1 MESILRDIGKEAIR
15 FLNELKGK
23 EGIDKVI
30 GKHGDDTTRV
40 VDKKS
45 EDYIFEL
52 LRNTGYK
59 FLFVSEES
67 GTTKENNYDYIA
79 VIDPLDGSTN
89 FINDIPWSSVSIA
102 LYKKEE
108 KNFIKSC
115 AGVVANIF
123 SKEIYTYYNGKSY
136 INGNVIENIIP
147 KSNIILA
154 YFGKK
159 EIDKA
164 YQILKKLEGFKIRT
178 LGSASL
184 DMILVCTGKAYFYF
198 DIRDKI
204 RNVDVAASTGFC
216 SSLKI
221 YPFNSKNEIISS
233 SLNSVD
239 IIGEIMLTYDEELK
253 KRLFL

>member
-1 MESILRDIGKEAIR
+1 MESILRNIGKEAID
-15 FLNELKGK
+15 FLNELKDK
-23 EGIDKVI
+23 EGIDKII
-30 GKHGDDTTRV
+30 GKHGDDVTRV

-67 GTTKENNYDYIA
+67 GTIKENDYDYIA
-79 VIDPLDGSTN
+79 IIDPLDGSTN
-89 FINDIPWSSVSIA
+89 FLNGISWSSVSIA
-102 LYKKEE
+102 LYKNQE
-108 KNFIKSC
+108 KDFIRSY

-123 SKEIYTYYNGKSY
+123 SKDIYTYCNGKSY
-136 INGNVIENIIP
+136 INGNMIENIKS
-147 KSNIILA
+147 KSNIVLA
-154 YFGKK
+154 YFSKK

-164 YQILKKLEGFKIRT
+164 SQIFKKLEGFKIRT
-178 LGSASL
+178 LGSSSL

-221 YPFNSKNEIISS
+221 YPFNTQNEIISS

-239 IIGEIMLTYDEELK
+239 VIGEIMLTYDQELK
-253 KRLFL
+253 KRLF